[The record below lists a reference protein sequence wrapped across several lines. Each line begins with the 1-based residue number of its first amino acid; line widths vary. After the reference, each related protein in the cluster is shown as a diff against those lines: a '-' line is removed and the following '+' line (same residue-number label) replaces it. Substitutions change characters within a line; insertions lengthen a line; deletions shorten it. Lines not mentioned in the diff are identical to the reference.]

1 MRDSTVE
8 WRDLVALTP
17 REVVLELALP
27 LPWLVIAIV
36 AGHAGQRGLL
46 VVATLVM
53 FMMGL
58 RITHNAFHRN
68 LGISRSG
75 GDLVMFGVSVLLGG
89 AMHAIQYTHLR
100 HHHDCMGKD
109 DVEGHIAHLG
119 FFSAVVHSPI
129 YPLQIHWLAL
139 RDGSLRQ
146 KRWIAIELAAVALLH
161 AAIWLGDSGTLKLMA
176 LSLYFA
182 NASAPLVGI
191 WAVHRGC
198 EQGHFKAR
206 TSRSPL
212 LNALTVSLFNHL
224 EHHLYPA
231 VPTCHLPILA
241 KRLDAHWQGRVSPP
255 DVLGWCPLDRATSMA
270 GSRNSNPVLADALVA
285 ARPNHGRAGAWI
297 S

>member
-1 MRDSTVE
+1 MRESAVE
-8 WRDLVALTP
+8 WRDLVALTR
-17 REVVLELALP
+17 REVFLELALP
-27 LPWLVIAIV
+27 LPWLLIAIV

-58 RITHNAFHRN
+58 RITHNAFHCN
-68 LGISRSG
+68 LGISRNA
-75 GDLVMFGVSVLLGG
+75 GDLVMFGLSVLLGG
-89 AMHAIQYTHLR
+89 AMHAIRHTHLR
-100 HHHDCMGKD
+100 HHHDCLGTD

-119 FFSAVVHSPI
+119 FLSAVVRSPL
-129 YPLQIHWLAL
+129 YPLQIHWVAL
-139 RDGSLRQ
+139 RDGSLCQ
-146 KRWIAIELAAVALLH
+146 KRWISIELAAVALLH
-161 AAIWLGDSGTLKLMA
+161 AAIWLGDSSTFKLMA

-191 WAVHRGC
+191 WAVHRSC
-198 EQGHFKAR
+198 EKGQFSAR

-212 LNALTVSLFNHL
+212 LNALTVSMFNHL

-255 DVLGWCPLDRATSMA
+255 DLLEWRPLERDTSMA
-270 GSRNSNPVLADALVA
+270 KSCRQVA
-285 ARPNHGRAGAWI
+285 TLTCPHP
-297 S
+297 